1 MNVMFGVN
9 MRNPA
14 NEGRPTITGYVVE
27 EGQPDRKL
35 LELLTRVKEGPLITL
50 YGPDG
55 ERIDVGDI
63 GEVEHD
69 SEVDNPMNLAWTGDE
84 NSGFMDKVK
93 LPLFELGLRVVAA
106 DTAAK
111 MMPGLNAQE
120 VFHDMSRDIEGAVV
134 GYDKDAV
141 KEEAKAKIEELA
153 KSAN

>member
-1 MNVMFGVN
+1 MNVMFGIN
-9 MRNPA
+9 MRNPN
-14 NEGRPTITGYVVE
+14 NEGRPTITGFVVE
-27 EGQPDRKL
+27 EGKEDRKL
-35 LELLTRVKEGPLITL
+35 LELRLRVEQGPQVTM

-55 ERIDVGDI
+55 SQVDVGDI

-69 SEVDNPMNLAWTGDE
+69 SEVDHPMNLAWTGDE
-84 NSGFMDKVK
+84 NSGFMDMIKI
-93 LPLFELGLRVVAA
+93 PLFELGLRVLAA

-120 VFHDMSRDIEGAVV
+120 VFHDMSRDIEGAAV

-141 KEEAKAKIEELA
+141 KAEIKTRLAELA